1 MSKSTKKYEYQLTAK
16 DGDTR
21 VEQCCSNDGSVS
33 ALNPVLATVAFIP
46 NIDHIHSS
54 TEV

>member
-1 MSKSTKKYEYQLTAK
+1 MSKSTKKYEYQLTTK

-33 ALNPVLATVAFIP
+33 ALNPVLAPVASIP
-46 NIDHIHSS
+46 DVDHIHSS
-54 TEV
+54 IEV